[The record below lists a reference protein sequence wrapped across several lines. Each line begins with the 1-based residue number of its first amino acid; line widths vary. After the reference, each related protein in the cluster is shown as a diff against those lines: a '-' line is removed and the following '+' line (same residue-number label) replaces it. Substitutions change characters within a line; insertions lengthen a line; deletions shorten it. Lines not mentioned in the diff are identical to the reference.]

1 MDKYTKEL
9 KINAELQKLEL
20 LEPVIFEGNLGWL
33 VREKKRVGRE
43 LEEISVRDVLSGKD
57 NQPIIEV
64 YAYKVI
70 PENLWRCLKCGA
82 LIESNKEEK
91 PPLECYEKQ
100 GGCGR
105 KGPFEQ
111 VTKSINPD
119 LWKIPTW
126 KDIPPE
132 KLDMKAVFENT
143 IELIKKLLIF
153 QKEIEYKMY
162 SLWIFSTWKLEV
174 WDTVGFPAFI
184 GMPDSGKSRA
194 LRIMHEL
201 AYRASKS
208 AGVTQAAIP
217 RLCHYHNVTL
227 LIDEA
232 HNKLNPKTESGSK
245 LLDFVKDSYKRG
257 SVYIVSDNNDQQKLV
272 VTRNFGF
279 KAFAGEKTFNPAL
292 LTRSF
297 VFWMDKAEPEIAK
310 LSYVEEELSRIRT
323 ALLNYRYKTDDPPD
337 LGNDFE
343 LKGRVREIFE
353 SIIATG
359 MHIGI
364 SVEDIIEFAKNRS
377 KEEFE
382 AIKDSVEYEILSIIN
397 EGQDFPFSE
406 SEIDRINTDTILTK
420 LKWDAEDGKEVRK
433 NKQKLGYILKNLGLK
448 TKRTSE
454 GRFLYYAENEDRLNQ
469 LYRRFRLI

>member
-1 MDKYTKEL
+1 MT
-9 KINAELQKLEL
+9 EL

-33 VREKKRVGRE
+33 IREKKKVGRD
-43 LEEISVRDVLSGKD
+43 LKEISVKNVLSGED
-57 NQPIIEV
+57 NQPIREI

-70 PENLWRCLKCGA
+70 PQNMWRCLKCGA
-82 LIESNKEEK
+82 EIQSNRDG
-91 PPLECYEKQ
+91 PPLECYEGQ

-111 VTKSINPD
+111 VTESINPD

-132 KLDMKAVFENT
+132 KLEMKQVFENT
-143 IELIKKLLIF
+143 IKLIKKLLIF
-153 QKEIEYKMY
+153 QKEIEYKIY
-162 SLWIFSTWKLEV
+162 TLWIFSTWKLEA

-292 LTRSF
+292 LTRSL

-310 LSYVEEELSRIRT
+310 LSYVENELDEIRT
-323 ALLNYRYKTDDPPD
+323 ALLNYRFKTGNPPD
-337 LGNDFE
+337 LGNEFV

-359 MHIGI
+359 IHIGI
-364 SVEDIIEFAKNRS
+364 PVDDIIEFAKNRS
-377 KEEFE
+377 EEEFE
-382 AIKDSVEYEILSIIN
+382 AIKDSVEYEILTILK
-397 EGQDFPFSE
+397 EGQDLPFSE
-406 SEIDRINTDTILTK
+406 SEIDRLNTDTILTK
-420 LKWDAEDGKEVRK
+420 LEWDNGDGKEIWR
-433 NKQKLGYILKNLGLK
+433 NKQRLGYIIKNLGLR

-454 GRFLYYAENEDRLNQ
+454 GRFLYYRENEERLNQ
-469 LYRRFRLI
+469 LYRRFKLI